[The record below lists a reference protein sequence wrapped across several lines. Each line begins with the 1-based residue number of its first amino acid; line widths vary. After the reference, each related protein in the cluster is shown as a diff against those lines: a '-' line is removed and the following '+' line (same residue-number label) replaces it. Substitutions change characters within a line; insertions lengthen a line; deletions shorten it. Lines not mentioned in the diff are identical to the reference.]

1 VSRTQEEQIRR
12 LAGFSVR
19 LAAFGGRRLRQRLPE
34 LLEPDERVRA
44 LVCATRGGRW
54 WQELRAANSLIV
66 VATDRR
72 LLLAP
77 WGVFTA
83 SSLLE
88 RAAQPP
94 VESVQYTDVHSVEK
108 HLGRLES
115 KLTLLTA
122 SGTVRL
128 TSMRAN
134 WASAVAAVVQERLT
148 NCSGS
153 EVS

>member
-1 VSRTQEEQIRR
+1 MSRTQEEQIRR

-19 LAAFGGRRLRQRLPE
+19 LAASAAGGCGRGFPSCSSQTNVSVHLYAP
-34 LLEPDERVRA
+34 PVAVDGGKS
-44 LVCATRGGRW
+44 CA
-54 WQELRAANSLIV
+54 ASSLIV

-134 WASAVAAVVQERLT
+134 WASPVAAVVQERLT
-148 NCSGS
+148 NCSGT